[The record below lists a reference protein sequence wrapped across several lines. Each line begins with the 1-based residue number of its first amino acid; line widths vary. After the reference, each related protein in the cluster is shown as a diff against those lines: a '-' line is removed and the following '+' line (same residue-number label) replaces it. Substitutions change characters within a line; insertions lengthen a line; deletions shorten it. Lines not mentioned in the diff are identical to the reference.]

1 MSSTVP
7 SGVNLPE
14 SPAGD
19 RPAPVPAPPGEDRA
33 GARGRRRREHLVAA
47 AFIAPSLLGFVVF
60 YLWPTL
66 RGLYYSLTDFDFFS
80 TPAFVGLGNY
90 QRLAADPTFWNAMVV
105 TLQYVAI
112 NIGVQTVLALA
123 IAVLM
128 HRLTQSTFVRSV
140 VVMPYL
146 VANVVVALVFF
157 WMLDAQIGI
166 VNQLLTGIG
175 LDPVAFFGD
184 ETWAIPTIAL
194 VNVWRHMG
202 YTALLIFAGLQMIPG
217 HLYEAARTD
226 GASEWR
232 MFWSITLPLL
242 RPVLAVVLVITMIGS
257 FQVFD
262 TVAVTTAG
270 GPADASRVLQYYIFD
285 LAFQR
290 LDYGYA
296 SAVSVV
302 LLLILMV
309 VAFVQLRLTRANESD
324 LG

>member
-7 SGVNLPE
+7 SGVNLPQ
-14 SPAGD
+14 SPAGE
-19 RPAPVPAPPGEDRA
+19 RPAPVPAPAQTDRA
-33 GARGRRRREHLVAA
+33 GARGRRRQENLVAF
-47 AFIAPSLLGFVVF
+47 AFIAPSLLGFGVF
-60 YLWPTL
+60 YFWPTL

-90 QRLAADPTFWNAMVV
+90 ARLAADQTFWNAMVV

-112 NIGVQTVLALA
+112 NIGVQTVLALG

-166 VNQLLTGIG
+166 VNQALAGIG

-184 ETWAIPTIAL
+184 EAWAIPTIAL

-309 VAFVQLRLTRANESD
+309 VALVQLRLTRANESD